1 MTVSFS
7 DAAKAKKLRDFF
19 LRHGRIYL
27 VVDSTSDSVLVP
39 ERLKHDPALRLV
51 MNNRMPQPIYIR
63 EDALDSD
70 FSFGGQIFACHIPMR
85 SIWAAYLP
93 EGDLEHGL
101 VWDEDVP
108 DSIKSIVQGV
118 RATQEDDN
126 DGSGHG
132 AQQDAEGRSPDPQG
146 GKKVG
151 HLRII
156 K

>member
-7 DAAKAKKLRDFF
+7 DAAKAKQLRDFF

-27 VVDSTSDSVLVP
+27 VVDSTSDSVRVP
-39 ERLKHDPALRLV
+39 EHLKHDPALRLV
-51 MNNRMPQPIYIR
+51 INNRMPQPIYIR
-63 EDALDSD
+63 DDALDSD
-70 FSFGGQIFACHIPMR
+70 FSFGGQIFACHVPMR

-101 VWDEDVP
+101 VWDDDVP
-108 DSIKSIVQGV
+108 DSIKSIVQAV
-118 RATQEDDN
+118 RGTQET
-126 DGSGHG
+126 GSGHVTTQENMDNSTG
-132 AQQDAEGRSPDPQG
+132 QPS

-151 HLRII
+151 HLRVI